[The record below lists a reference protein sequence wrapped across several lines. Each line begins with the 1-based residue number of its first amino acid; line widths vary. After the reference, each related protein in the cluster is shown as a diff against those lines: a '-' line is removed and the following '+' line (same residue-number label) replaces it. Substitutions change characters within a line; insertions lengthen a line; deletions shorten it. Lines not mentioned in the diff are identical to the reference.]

1 MLRVVLIDD
10 CIDELNKI
18 DKLTG
23 EYLKSHD
30 YDFSINRFNSPADF
44 MQSLSFP
51 DKDLHHNLYLL
62 DVMMPSMDGID
73 LGKEIRKVDRD
84 AKIIYISSSPDFA
97 LKSFEARAFY
107 YILKPVDKEQ
117 FCSVL
122 DQALESIGYDVL
134 SSINIRTADGSHRV
148 VKGQIMYV
156 ELKARKSCYTLVSD
170 TLSSVCLTSSFLSA
184 NEELLADRRF
194 LHVEQA

>member
-1 MLRVVLIDD
+1 
-10 CIDELNKI
+10 
-18 DKLTG
+18 
-23 EYLKSHD
+23 
-30 YDFSINRFNSPADF
+30 
-44 MQSLSFP
+44 
-51 DKDLHHNLYLL
+51 
-62 DVMMPSMDGID
+62 MMPGMDGID
-73 LGKEIRKVDRD
+73 LGKEIRKVDKD

-117 FCSVL
+117 FYSVL

-194 LHVEQA
+194 FACGASMIVNLSYIRSIDKDGCIKLSSGKSQEITIHIHVRAVASLNSAWMGWCLEV